1 MSTETVTTGRRVRP
15 MQVTVSEVIVETAD
29 TVTLVYTGSDRFE
42 YKAGQFLTIDPH
54 QFPSLVRFIQLFEQL
69 KKRKEPPRA
78 YSMASSP
85 HEPLAIT
92 IKEETWTPGDQMYPP
107 LLSPFLVHEVSVG
120 MPMTVSGFTGP
131 FTLPD
136 DIESRTDHVV
146 HLCAGSGS
154 VPDYSIV
161 KGSLRDHPRLR
172 HTFIYSNKTWD
183 DIIFRDGL
191 NAIARDHADRLRV
204 VHTLTRQKDMT
215 GIPSDVRTGRVTTD
229 LVRELVPDHETC
241 IFYACGPAIGPW
253 DRLAAKQKGVEPT
266 PRFMESVHAIMKELN
281 VPKQRFKEEAYG

>member
-1 MSTETVTTGRRVRP
+1 MSTETVTQGRRVRP
-15 MQVTVSEVIVETAD
+15 MQVTVSEIVVETPD
-29 TVTLVYTGSDRFE
+29 TVTLVYTGPDRFE

-54 QFPSLVRFIQLFEQL
+54 QFPSLLRFIQLFEQL

-78 YSMASSP
+78 YSMASAP
-85 HEPLAIT
+85 HEELAIT
-92 IKEETWTPGDQMYPP
+92 IKEETWTPGDQQYPP
-107 LLSPFLVHEVSVG
+107 LLSPFLVHEVSRG

-131 FTLPD
+131 YTLPD
-136 DIESRTDHVV
+136 DIEGRTDHVV

-154 VPDYSIV
+154 VPDFAIV

-183 DIIFRDGL
+183 DIIFRDAL
-191 NAIARDHADRLRV
+191 NALAAAHTDRLRV
-204 VHTLTRQKDMT
+204 VHTLTRQQDMT
-215 GIPSDVRTGRVTTD
+215 SLPPDVRTGRVTVD
-229 LVRELVPDHETC
+229 LIRELVPDHDTC
-241 IFYACGPAIGPW
+241 MFYACGPALGPW

-266 PRFMESVHAIMKELN
+266 PRFMESVHAIMKALN